1 MCMLAKDRN
10 IQYTPSHDL
19 SFALNDYLER
29 KSLDHPMGGD
39 AQRVKIPVYNPQ
51 ISVPSVDQN
60 PPPPNFP

>member
-29 KSLDHPMGGD
+29 KSLSHPLGGD
-39 AQRVKIPVYNPQ
+39 APRVKMPVYNPQ
-51 ISVPSVDQN
+51 IPD
-60 PPPPNFP
+60 